1 MWCWVLDSDVEVVHF
16 LLRRVCP
23 DLGVNH
29 ALVYRLLWQVEP
41 KSGEK
46 IILDSGLARATV
58 YKVLRELV
66 DEGLVRRTSFKPVCY
81 FAPSPVKVYERKL
94 RSTVK
99 LLERGRD
106 KLKSIIDNSSSLGG
120 EVYFIKRDGG
130 QCRLIDSKTRHA
142 LNDEESLKEIKEVV
156 DKKLLVIAESKQP
169 RVWVQQRRLQ

>member
-1 MWCWVLDSDVEVVHF
+1 MWCVFLDSDVEVVHF
-16 LLRRVCP
+16 LLRGVCP
-23 DLGVNH
+23 DFGVNH

-46 IILDSGLARATV
+46 VILDSGLARATV

-66 DEGLVRRTSFKPVCY
+66 DEGLVRKTSFRPVCY
-81 FAPSPVKVYERKL
+81 FAPDPVRVYERKL
-94 RSTVK
+94 RGMIKRLEGGTNK
-99 LLERGRD
+99 LRSL
-106 KLKSIIDNSSSLGG
+106 IDNSSSLGG

-142 LNDEESLKEIKEVV
+142 LNDEESLKELKKVV
-156 DKKLLVIAESKQP
+156 DEKLLVIAESKQP